1 MSNTTLSYQQMGTTA
16 RSQTHTL
23 FAPTMGYVAARSPGA
38 LGRNL
43 AGVAA
48 L

>member
-23 FAPTMGYVAARSPGA
+23 FAPA
-38 LGRNL
+38 LSSGGER
-43 AGVAA
+43 
-48 L
+48 